1 VSDSLSLSLSSPPP
15 KKKKKKKNKTTT
27 KKKKKKKKKPT
38 TQKKKKRRRERASLT
53 YYILRNQTYMS
64 PQIIQPDVFD
74 VMVINKYTACLRCK
88 EQICTLD

>member
-1 VSDSLSLSLSSPPP
+1 VDMFLLIFIFFIPSQKHTLPHPP
-15 KKKKKKKNKTTT
+15 